1 MMAITNPGATSAARP
16 SQSLWRLALAAAL
29 MLAVTPLSQ
38 AADCVKNSEVCIE
51 GPATRDIGGNLVYRD
66 CWRTT
71 SQFSCVSRTSTDDCQ
86 PLRDRGCSQV
96 GSTCVDTNAQGA
108 CMVYEQSMQCLVAT
122 GTFERWPHLCGISRG
137 TFDEPNS
144 VSIDSHIWTSSAQTG
159 VVLPAATD
167 CFQFARADLA
177 GAPETPV
184 RFDTP
189 QLARARNA

>member
-1 MMAITNPGATSAARP
+1 MAPTNSAFAFR
-16 SQSLWRLALAAAL
+16 
-29 MLAVTPLSQ
+29 Q
-38 AADCVKNSEVCIE
+38 AKEISMTTFRDGGCLCGSVRFRAESE
-51 GPATRDIGGNLVYRD
+51 
-66 CWRTT
+66 
-71 SQFSCVSRTSTDDCQ
+71 
-86 PLRDRGCSQV
+86 PLRTLICHCKFCQRV
-96 GSTCVDTNAQGA
+96 TGSTSYA
-108 CMVYEQSMQCLVAT
+108 ESMYALDAVGFSGEPMERYSHLSEGSSKQVHVNFCRRCGTTIAL
-122 GTFERWPHLCGISRG
+122 TFERWPHLCGISRG